1 VTENAAGHTP
11 SRAAG
16 VDRDRQDT
24 NTLARGLGGT
34 RRASHTADAKLVLGI
49 SAFYHDSAAALVIDG
64 EPVAAAQ
71 EERFSRR
78 RHDSAFPAGAL
89 RYCLREVGAELDD
102 VSAIAYYE
110 DPRLKFRRVLA
121 TLTGAAPH
129 GFPAFRHILP
139 QWLSWKLRTTRT
151 VEHELAQLGLGQVPE
166 IVVRRHH
173 ESHAA
178 SAFFPSPYESAAV
191 LCIDGVGEWA
201 TTTMWHGKGSSLR
214 QLAEI
219 RFPHSLGMLYSAFTY
234 FCGFKVDSGEYKL
247 MGLAPYG
254 RPRFADVIKQ
264 RLIDIKR
271 DGSFR
276 LDMRYFEFLRGQVM
290 TGRGFER
297 LFGGPRRDPEGQLTE
312 REFDLAASVQQVTEE
327 VVAGLA
333 RTARELTGETRLCLA
348 GGVALNCVAN
358 GRILSDGIVDELWV
372 QPAAGDA
379 GGALGA
385 ALAVA
390 VQRGAPRAHL
400 SSGRDAMS
408 GSLLGPAY
416 DDADIAGYLD
426 REKIP
431 YTRLDQDTL
440 APRVAK
446 ELAAGKIVGWFQGRM
461 EFGPRAL
468 GARSILGDPR
478 DPKMQSAM
486 NLKIKFR
493 ESFRPFA
500 PSVLA
505 DHAGEYFDLT
515 QESPYMLVVAPVA
528 SAQRVDIADVGG
540 ASGLDLLKV
549 PRSTIPAVTHVD
561 CSARI
566 QTVTEH
572 ENPAYHRLL
581 SAFRDITGC
590 PVLVNTSFNVRGE
603 PIVNTPENAY
613 ACFMRT
619 NIDLLVLGNFVLEK
633 AGQPEWREDGDWR
646 EAIPLD

>member
-1 VTENAAGHTP
+1 
-11 SRAAG
+11 
-16 VDRDRQDT
+16 
-24 NTLARGLGGT
+24 
-34 RRASHTADAKLVLGI
+34 LVLGV
-49 SAFYHDSAAALVIDG
+49 SAFYHDSAAALVVG
-64 EPVAAAQ
+64 GQPVAAAQ
-71 EERFSRR
+71 QERFSRR
-78 RHDSAFPAGAL
+78 RHDSGFPIDAIKF
-89 RYCLREVGAELDD
+89 CLREVGAGLSDISS
-102 VSAIAYYE
+102 VAYYE

-121 TLTGAAPH
+121 TLAGAAPR
-129 GFPAFRHILP
+129 GFESFQHILP
-139 QWLSWKLRTTRT
+139 EWLSWKARTTKT
-151 VEHELAQLGLGQVPE
+151 VRHALEELGDVPE

-201 TTTMWHGKGSSLR
+201 TTTIWHGKNSELR
-214 QLAEI
+214 SVAEI

-254 RPRFADVIKQ
+254 KPRFADVIRRK
-264 RLIDIKR
+264 LIDVKP

-276 LDMRYFEFLRGQVM
+276 LNMRYFEFLRGKVM
-290 TGRGFER
+290 TGKGFEQ
-297 LFGGPRRDPEGQLTE
+297 LFCGPRRLPEDKLTE

-327 VVAGLA
+327 VVLRLA
-333 RTARELTGETRLCLA
+333 ATAKTLTGESRLCLA

-358 GRILSDGIVDELWV
+358 GKVAEEGIFEELWI

-390 VQRGAPRAHL
+390 MERGAPRAHL
-400 SSGRDAMS
+400 PSGFDAMS
-408 GSLLGPAY
+408 GSLLGPSY
-416 DDADIAGYLD
+416 SDDDIAAYLNSQD
-426 REKIP
+426 IP
-431 YTRLDQDTL
+431 YTRLGEADL
-440 APRVAK
+440 VKRVAG

-478 DPKMQSAM
+478 DPRMQTTM

-505 DHAGEYFDLT
+505 SDATGYFDLT
-515 QESPYMLVVAPVA
+515 QESPYMLLVAPVTA
-528 SAQRVDIADVGG
+528 ANRRAVPDSAT
-540 ASGLDLLKV
+540 GLDLLKLH
-549 PRSTIPAVTHVD
+549 RSTVPAVTHVD
-561 CSARI
+561 YSARV
-566 QTVTEH
+566 QTVTERD
-572 ENPAYHRLL
+572 NPRYHRLL
-581 SAFRDITGC
+581 TAFKDATGC
-590 PVLVNTSFNVRGE
+590 PVVVNTSFNVRGE
-603 PIVNTPENAY
+603 PIVNTPRDAY

-619 NIDLLVLGNFVLEK
+619 DIDFLAIGGFLLDK
-633 AGQPEWREDGDWR
+633 ASQPEWREEGDWR
-646 EAIPLD
+646 DAIPLD